1 MTHLKNLLPAAAKAL
16 LLAVLISTTSSSVS
30 WAEEETGPAFAPPVT
45 KTITPEIG
53 PGIRSNNSNFIVV
66 LDPGHGKT
74 GGHYSGCNFVYN
86 GVTYYE
92 DEITM
97 KIASYTKKYLEQ
109 FSNYTVY
116 LTKDSAEVTVP
127 LDQRAAFAASVHAD
141 LFVSQHVD
149 SALGNGTVKN
159 AYGVSSMAP
168 RTGRYNNELALQSQE
183 AASTILKQLNS
194 LGLNNRGLI
203 LRDSENGTLFPDGS
217 QADYYAI
224 PRYSQMYGIRGFII
238 EHGFLNHT
246 SDLTL
251 FLSTEEQYKALGEAD
266 AKGIMEYLQKAGK
279 STFVQTAPATQ
290 TAQATQ
296 TTQNTNS
303 QNEGTVAPPAV
314 SESKGPGVS

>member
-1 MTHLKNLLPAAAKAL
+1 MIQIKNFLPAAKKAL
-16 LLAVLISTTSSSVS
+16 LLAALISTASVFAAQ
-30 WAEEETGPAFAPPVT
+30 AEEESGPAFAPPVT
-45 KTITPEIG
+45 KTVTPEIG
-53 PGIRSNNSNFIVV
+53 PGIRNNNFIVV

-74 GGHYSGCNFVYN
+74 DGHYSGCSFEYN

-97 KIASYTKKYLEQ
+97 KIANYTKQYLEQ
-109 FSNYTVY
+109 NSNYTVY
-116 LTKDSAEVTVP
+116 LTKDSAETTVA
-127 LDQRAAFAASVHAD
+127 LEQRAAFAASVHAD

-168 RTGRYNNELALQSQE
+168 RTGRYNSDLAVQSQE
-183 AASTILKQLNS
+183 AANTILNQLNA
-194 LGLNNRGLI
+194 LGLHNRGLL
-203 LRDSENGTLFPDGS
+203 LRDSQNGTLYPDGS

-238 EHGFLNHT
+238 EHGFLNHP

-266 AKGIMEYLQKAGK
+266 AKGIMEYLKKAGK
-279 STFVQTAPATQ
+279 APQPQTP
-290 TAQATQ
+290 
-296 TTQNTNS
+296 QNSETNA
-303 QNEGTVAPPAV
+303 G
-314 SESKGPGVS
+314 

>member
-1 MTHLKNLLPAAAKAL
+1 MTQLKNLFPAAAKAL
-16 LLAVLISTTSSSVS
+16 LLAVLISATSSSVS

-45 KTITPEIG
+45 KTTAPQIG
-53 PGIRSNNSNFIVV
+53 PGVRGTSNFVVV

-74 GGHYSGCNFVYN
+74 GGHYSGCHFEYN

-97 KIASYTKKYLEQ
+97 KIASYTKQYLEQ

-116 LTKDSAEVTVP
+116 LTKDSVETTVA
-127 LDQRAAFAASVHAD
+127 LDQRAAFAASVQAD

-159 AYGVSSMAP
+159 AYGASSMAP
-168 RTGRYNNELALQSQE
+168 RTGRYNNDLALQSQE
-183 AASTILKQLNS
+183 AANTILKQLNT
-194 LGLNNRGLI
+194 LGLHNRGLL

-238 EHGFLNHT
+238 EHGFINHT

-279 STFVQTAPATQ
+279 STFTQ
-290 TAQATQ
+290 TAQANQ
-296 TTQNTNS
+296 TAQESQTPQDTNS
-303 QNEGTVAPPAV
+303 QNAGTATLPPV